1 MGPPTG
7 DPMAMDEAKKK
18 KLMPGADAGP
28 APAPKKAPKKAPA
41 PAPADEDEDEL
52 DEEEVDETGY
62 EGVQPEEDDGFGD
75 EDEELGGLGGGPEP
89 HKVELAAFLGDPTAR
104 RMAADMGLRKRE
116 HDADPD
122 SWAASLCFLAK
133 EWSPELQRQ
142 ARGRTALVA
151 ARLTGS
157 TANQA
162 ARAAAG
168 DVPAKL
174 LAAAAK
180 VLMDAKSAAKV
191 RAEVAP
197 LLGPQLLQC
206 PPAGHRVRTAALVAL
221 QLAFGTP
228 LDPRPL
234 ASVAHLFMQEAG
246 PEDKRGSWK
255 AFMNEL
261 RETVVPWAL
270 HGAEPLAK

>member
-1 MGPPTG
+1 MGRVPV
-7 DPMAMDEAKKK
+7 
-18 KLMPGADAGP
+18 LPGQ
-28 APAPKKAPKKAPA
+28 
-41 PAPADEDEDEL
+41 
-52 DEEEVDETGY
+52 
-62 EGVQPEEDDGFGD
+62 GV
-75 EDEELGGLGGGPEP
+75 
-89 HKVELAAFLGDPTAR
+89 VA
-104 RMAADMGLRKRE
+104 
-116 HDADPD
+116 
-122 SWAASLCFLAK
+122 
-133 EWSPELQRQ
+133 ELQRQ

-151 ARLTGS
+151 ARLAGS
-157 TANQA
+157 TADQA

-180 VLMDAKSAAKV
+180 VLIDAKSAAKV

-197 LLGPQLLQC
+197 LPTGPQLLQC

-270 HGAEPLAK
+270 HGAEPPLAK

>member
-1 MGPPTG
+1 
-7 DPMAMDEAKKK
+7 MAMDEAKKK
-18 KLMPGADAGP
+18 RLAPGAGADAPEG
-28 APAPKKAPKKAPA
+28 AAKKAPKKAPKA
-41 PAPADEDEDEL
+41 PEPAEDEDEEL
-52 DEEEVDETGY
+52 DEPPLDETGY
-62 EGVQPEEDDGFGD
+62 EDVQPEEDDGFGD
-75 EDEELGGLGGGPEP
+75 DEEGGFAGGPEP
-89 HKVELAAFLGDPTAR
+89 HKIELAAFLGDATAR

-168 DVPAKL
+168 DVPQKL

-180 VLMDAKSAAKV
+180 VLIDAKSAAKV

-261 RETVVPWAL
+261 RENVVPWAL
-270 HGAEPLAK
+270 HGGEPLAK

>member
-1 MGPPTG
+1 
-7 DPMAMDEAKKK
+7 MAMDEAKKK
-18 KLMPGADAGP
+18 KLMPGADAAA
-28 APAPKKAPKKAPA
+28 APQKAPKKAPA
-41 PAPADEDEDEL
+41 PAPVEEDE
-52 DEEEVDETGY
+52 EEEPEVDETGY

-75 EDEELGGLGGGPEP
+75 EEDEELGGLGGGGPEP
-89 HKVELAAFLGDPTAR
+89 HKIELAAFLGDPTAR

-122 SWAASLCFLAK
+122 SWANSLTFLAK

-162 ARAAAG
+162 AKAAAG
-168 DVPAKL
+168 DVPAQL
-174 LAAAAK
+174 LTAAALVLIDAKNAAK
-180 VLMDAKSAAKV
+180 VKAK
-191 RAEVAP
+191 VAP

-261 RETVVPWAL
+261 RENVVPWAL

>member
-1 MGPPTG
+1 
-7 DPMAMDEAKKK
+7 MDEAKKK
-18 KLMPGADAGP
+18 KLMPGADAGA

-41 PAPADEDEDEL
+41 PAPVEEDEDEDEEPEL
-52 DEEEVDETGY
+52 DETGY
-62 EGVQPEEDDGFGD
+62 EDVQPDEEGFGD
-75 EDEELGGLGGGPEP
+75 EDEELGGLGGGGPEP
-89 HKVELAAFLGDPTAR
+89 HKIELAAFLGDATAR

-122 SWAASLCFLAK
+122 SWAASLTFLAK
-133 EWSPELQRQ
+133 DWSPELQRQ

-168 DVPAKL
+168 DVPQKL

-228 LDPRPL
+228 LDARPL